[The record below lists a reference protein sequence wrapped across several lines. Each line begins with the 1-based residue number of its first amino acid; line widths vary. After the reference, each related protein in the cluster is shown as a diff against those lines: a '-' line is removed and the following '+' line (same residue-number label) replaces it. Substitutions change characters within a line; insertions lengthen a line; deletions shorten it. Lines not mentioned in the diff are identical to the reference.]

1 MSVSPEGE
9 GVDGPRVLHLAGR
22 LEEGRRVRR
31 GRAARAQ
38 QDHAGCL
45 GLLLLGE
52 VQEDTWVQEVDDLN
66 KEMKGISI
74 NLFIIIKLNKILF
87 DWAKKI
93 INIKKRSLP
102 WFINCWHIWLD
113 KKE

>member
-1 MSVSPEGE
+1 MSPEGE

-22 LEEGRRVRR
+22 LEEGRSVRR
-31 GRAARAQ
+31 GRAARPQ
-38 QDHAGCL
+38 QDHAGRL

-52 VQEDTWVQEVDDLN
+52 VQEDTWVQDVDSLN
-66 KEMKGISI
+66 VESGISI
-74 NLFIIIKLNKILF
+74 NLFIIIELNKILF
-87 DWAKKI
+87 DGAKKI
-93 INIKKRSLP
+93 LNIKKRSLP